1 MKVVNPKGIYP
12 LYLKQIAVLTICSFL
27 LVFSLPALAKKASSK
42 HPLITEVY
50 VGDEEILITGSNFA
64 NPDVILGDALFLT
77 VNSSAS
83 TWIRAQ
89 TPDIEDG
96 DYKLIVS
103 QGKRGKHIDE
113 YDLTIGAVG
122 PRGPQGIAGES
133 GPQGEAGEVGGQ
145 GPQGEVGP
153 QGEQGDTGA
162 IGPQSAAGLAGPQ
175 GSTGSAGP
183 QGSTGSAGPQGS
195 TGSAGPQGST
205 GSAGPQGSTGSA
217 GPQGSTGSAGPQGS
231 TGSAGPQG
239 STGSAGP
246 QGSTGSTGPQGS
258 TGSTGPQ
265 GPAGSDGTF
274 SAPAITKAIFGSGPL
289 THYTGDRW
297 VLESLTPD
305 TISLRVTDMQSR
317 DFWDISLIHPVD
329 CTGNEFVG
337 DASADMVSNH
347 RYVSPDSISI
357 GFGDSLSA
365 SFCGIDHPTLG
376 KVGGEGSTIFATI
389 SNANEANIVGYF
401 RCWRQSSNANA
412 CQRILP

>member
-217 GPQGSTGSAGPQGS
+217 GPQGSTGS
-231 TGSAGPQG
+231 
-239 STGSAGP
+239 
-246 QGSTGSTGPQGS
+246 
-258 TGSTGPQ
+258 TGPQ

>member
-162 IGPQSAAGLAGPQ
+162 IGPQSAVGLAGPQ

-183 QGSTGSAGPQGS
+183 QGSTGSA
-195 TGSAGPQGST
+195 
-205 GSAGPQGSTGSA
+205 
-217 GPQGSTGSAGPQGS
+217 
-231 TGSAGPQG
+231 
-239 STGSAGP
+239 
-246 QGSTGSTGPQGS
+246 GPQGS